1 VWRFS
6 HILIKCLNLRNWP
19 PSAPISS
26 GNSFHLAK
34 ITPFS
39 CFLAII
45 SPLSRQHL
53 AMNRPIKRE
62 WLEPFRQQPELE
74 AQAYEKGFEPR
85 LPRRT
90 ALNRLGRL
98 REAGLVERQGEARST
113 IYRLTDAGRSRLEG
127 DRSRQPVA
135 TPSQGLSP
143 LPPEVEAVRVRLQR
157 PVTERPPVG
166 YQRSLLDSY
175 QPNQTFYLPESA
187 RRKLIE
193 TGSQTGMAGEAA
205 GTYAR
210 HICQRLLIDLSWNS
224 SRLEGNTYSLLE
236 TEQLFQGGRSGDA
249 HLSNEAVMI
258 LNHKAAIEF
267 LLESSSEAGFNRRTI
282 LNLHALLTADL
293 LRDPAS
299 EGALRTDPVGIG
311 KSSYLPPA
319 IPALIETLF
328 DQILAKAD
336 EIRDPYEQAFF
347 VMVHLP
353 YLQPFIDG
361 NKRVSRLTANLP
373 LFQRNLA
380 PLSFVDVS
388 ETDYTD
394 GMLAIYELNDLGILR
409 EVFIQAY
416 ERSAQRYTVIRGAVG
431 DPDPFR
437 VKYRQAI
444 TEQVAEIIRARC
456 ARREAVARLR
466 RWAEDSVIEKDRKA
480 FVAAAEETLA
490 GIHEGNFARY
500 RIRPSEFEEWQ
511 AAWNEARD

>member
-1 VWRFS
+1 MDR
-6 HILIKCLNLRNWP
+6 LIKRD
-19 PSAPISS
+19 
-26 GNSFHLAK
+26 
-34 ITPFS
+34 
-39 CFLAII
+39 
-45 SPLSRQHL
+45 
-53 AMNRPIKRE
+53 

-74 AQAYEKGFEPR
+74 AQAYELGFDPR

-90 ALNRLGRL
+90 ALNRLVRL

-113 IYRLTDAGRSRLEG
+113 IYRLTDAGGSRLQG
-127 DRSRQPVA
+127 DGIGQPVA
-135 TPSQGLSP
+135 SPAQGFSSHSP
-143 LPPEVEAVRVRLQR
+143 TVEAIRLR
-157 PVTERPPVG
+157 LRKPVTERPPVG
-166 YQRSLLDSY
+166 YQRSFLESY
-175 QPNQTFYLPESA
+175 QPNRTFYLPESA
-187 RRKLIE
+187 RRKLFE
-193 TGSQTGMAGEAA
+193 TGSQTGMANEPA

-236 TEQLFQGGRSGDA
+236 TEQLFQSGLSGDA
-249 HLSNEAVMI
+249 DLSNEAVMI

-267 LLESSSEAGFNRRTI
+267 LLESSSEVGFNRRTI

-293 LRDPAS
+293 LRDPAA
-299 EGALRTDPVGIG
+299 EGSLRSDPVGIG

-319 IPALIETLF
+319 IPALIETF
-328 DQILAKAD
+328 FEQILCKAA

-361 NKRVSRLTANLP
+361 NKRVSRLAANLP
-373 LFQRNLA
+373 LFEHNLA

-394 GMLAIYELNDLGILR
+394 GMLAIYEFNEPGILR

-416 ERSAQRYTVIRGAVG
+416 ERSAQRYTIIRGAVG

-444 TEQVAEIIRARC
+444 AEQVAAIIRARC

-466 RWAEDSVIEKDRKA
+466 CWANDSVIEKDRKA
-480 FVAAAEETLA
+480 FVTAAEETLG

-500 RIRPSEFEEWQ
+500 RIRPPEFEAWQ
-511 AAWNEARD
+511 ALWNKTRD

>member
-1 VWRFS
+1 LFS
-6 HILIKCLNLRNWP
+6 RH
-19 PSAPISS
+19 
-26 GNSFHLAK
+26 
-34 ITPFS
+34 
-39 CFLAII
+39 FLAI
-45 SPLSRQHL
+45 SPLSRHYL
-53 AMNRPIKRE
+53 AMNRPIKTD
-62 WLEPFRQQPELE
+62 WLEPFRQQAELD
-74 AQAYEKGFEPR
+74 AVDYESFFSPR

-98 REAGLVERQGEARST
+98 REAGLVDRHGEARST
-113 IYRLTDAGRSRLEG
+113 VYRLTDAGGARLVAKSARQPGDSRLSASAEAL
-127 DRSRQPVA
+127 RTKLRHPV
-135 TPSQGLSP
+135 S
-143 LPPEVEAVRVRLQR
+143 
-157 PVTERPPVG
+157 ERTPVG
-166 YQRSLLDSY
+166 YQRAFFDTY
-175 QPNQTFYLPESA
+175 QPNQTFYLPESV
-187 RRKLIE
+187 RRKLHE
-193 TGSQTGMAGEAA
+193 TGSQTGMANEPA

-224 SRLEGNTYSLLE
+224 SRLEGNTFSLLE
-236 TEQLFQGGRSGDA
+236 TEQLFQAGRSGDA
-249 HLSNEAVMI
+249 QLSNEAVMI

-267 LLESSSEAGFNRRTI
+267 LLESSSEAGFDRRTI

-293 LRDPAS
+293 LRDPAA

-328 DQILAKAD
+328 DLILAKAR
-336 EIRDPYEQAFF
+336 EIRDPFEQAFF
-347 VMVHLP
+347 AMVHLP

-361 NKRVSRLTANLP
+361 NKRVSRLAANLP

-380 PLSFVDVS
+380 PLSFVNVA
-388 ETDYTD
+388 EADYTD
-394 GMLAIYELNDLGILR
+394 GMLAIYELNEVGLLR

-444 TEQVAEIIRARC
+444 AGQVAEIIRARC
-456 ARREAVARLR
+456 TRREAVTRLR
-466 RWAEDSVIEKDRKA
+466 RWADDSIIEGDRKS

-500 RIRPSEFEEWQ
+500 QIRPLEFE
-511 AAWNEARD
+511 AWKTAWSETESDPA

>member
-1 VWRFS
+1 MIQR
-6 HILIKCLNLRNWP
+6 IPNP
-19 PSAPISS
+19 
-26 GNSFHLAK
+26 
-34 ITPFS
+34 
-39 CFLAII
+39 
-45 SPLSRQHL
+45 
-53 AMNRPIKRE
+53 
-62 WLEPFRQQPELE
+62 WLEPFRNRSELG
-74 AQAYEKGFEPR
+74 ASDYETAFTPR

-90 ALNRLGRL
+90 ALNRLNRL
-98 REAGLVERQGEARST
+98 REAGLVERHGETRATVYQLTPIGRAKLEANPASQSAATEVHVGARLST
-113 IYRLTDAGRSRLEG
+113 AAENLRKQLR
-127 DRSRQPVA
+127 
-135 TPSQGLSP
+135 
-143 LPPEVEAVRVRLQR
+143 R
-157 PVTERPPVG
+157 PASERPPVG
-166 YQRSLLDSY
+166 YNRSFLESY
-175 QPNQTFYLPESA
+175 YPNQTHYLPEPI
-187 RRKLIE
+187 RRRLMEI
-193 TGSQTGMAGEAA
+193 GSQTGMEAEPA

-236 TEQLFQGGRSGDA
+236 TEQLFQAGHSVDA
-249 HLSNEAVMI
+249 QLSREAVMI

-267 LLESSSEAGFNRRTI
+267 LLESTTEAGFDRRTI

-293 LRDPAS
+293 LRDPAA

-328 DQILAKAD
+328 DAILAKAR
-336 EIRDPYEQAFF
+336 EIRDPFEQAFF
-347 VMVHLP
+347 AMVHLP

-361 NKRVSRLTANLP
+361 NKRVSRLAANLP

-394 GMLAIYELNDLGILR
+394 SMLAIYELNDIHILQ

-416 ERSAQRYTVIRGAVG
+416 ERSARRYTVIRGAVG

-444 TEQVAEIIRARC
+444 AEQVAEIIRSRC
-456 ARREAVARLR
+456 DRREAVTRLR
-466 RWAEDSVIEKDRKA
+466 LWAEASVIETDRKR
-480 FVAAAEETLA
+480 FVTAAEETLA

-500 RIRPSEFEEWQ
+500 RVRPSEFE
-511 AAWNEARD
+511 AWKATWH

>member
-1 VWRFS
+1 
-6 HILIKCLNLRNWP
+6 
-19 PSAPISS
+19 
-26 GNSFHLAK
+26 
-34 ITPFS
+34 
-39 CFLAII
+39 
-45 SPLSRQHL
+45 
-53 AMNRPIKRE
+53 MNRPIPKK
-62 WLEPFRQQPELE
+62 WLEPFRFGTELGALDYE
-74 AQAYEKGFEPR
+74 AAFTPR

-90 ALNRLGRL
+90 ALNRLNRL
-98 REAGLVERQGEARST
+98 REAGWVDRHGETRAT
-113 IYRLTDAGRSRLEG
+113 VYLLTDAGRAKLEA
-127 DRSRQPVA
+127 DQAPQP
-135 TPSQGLSP
+135 TGTESPPGTCLSKTAEE
-143 LPPEVEAVRVRLQR
+143 LRKKLRR
-157 PVTERPPVG
+157 PASERPAVG
-166 YQRSLLDSY
+166 YQRTFLDSY
-175 QPNQTFYLPESA
+175 QPNETHYLPETV
-187 RRKLIE
+187 RKKLYEI
-193 TGSQTGMAGEAA
+193 GSQTGMEAEPA

-210 HICQRLLIDLSWNS
+210 HICQRLLIELSWNS

-236 TEQLFQGGRSGDA
+236 TEQLFQSGHSGDA

-267 LLESSSEAGFNRRTI
+267 LLESTTEAGFDRRTI

-293 LRDPAS
+293 LRDPSA

-328 DQILAKAD
+328 DTILAKAR
-336 EIRDPYEQAFF
+336 EIRDPFEQAFF
-347 VMVHLP
+347 AMVHLP
-353 YLQPFIDG
+353 YLQPFIEG
-361 NKRVSRLTANLP
+361 NKRVSRLAANLP

-388 ETDYTD
+388 EADYTD
-394 GMLAIYELNDLGILR
+394 GMLAIYELNDIRILQ
-409 EVFIQAY
+409 EVFVQAY

-444 TEQVAEIIRARC
+444 AEQVAEIIRARC

-466 RWAEDSVIEKDRKA
+466 HWAEESVIETDRKR

-500 RIRPSEFEEWQ
+500 RVRPSEFE
-511 AAWNEARD
+511 AWRSMWH

>member
-1 VWRFS
+1 
-6 HILIKCLNLRNWP
+6 
-19 PSAPISS
+19 
-26 GNSFHLAK
+26 
-34 ITPFS
+34 
-39 CFLAII
+39 
-45 SPLSRQHL
+45 
-53 AMNRPIKRE
+53 MNRPIPKK
-62 WLEPFRQQPELE
+62 WLEPFRLNAELG
-74 AQAYEKGFEPR
+74 ALDYETAFTPR

-90 ALNRLGRL
+90 ALNRLTRL
-98 REAGLVERQGEARST
+98 RDAGWIDRHGETRAT
-113 IYRLTDAGRSRLEG
+113 VYHLTDAGRAKLEA
-127 DRSRQPVA
+127 DPTSQPSG
-135 TPSQGLSP
+135 TESQAGAHLSTAAED
-143 LPPEVEAVRVRLQR
+143 LRKKLRR
-157 PVTERPPVG
+157 PAAERPAVG
-166 YQRSLLDSY
+166 YQRSFLESY
-175 QPNQTFYLPESA
+175 IPNQTHYLPEPV
-187 RRKLIE
+187 RRKLFEI
-193 TGSQTGMAGEAA
+193 GSQTGMEAEPA

-236 TEQLFQGGRSGDA
+236 TEQLFQAGRAGDA
-249 HLSNEAVMI
+249 QLSNEAVMI

-267 LLESSSEAGFNRRTI
+267 LLESTTEAGFDRRTI

-293 LRDPAS
+293 LRDPAA

-311 KSSYLPPA
+311 RSSYLPPA

-328 DQILAKAD
+328 DTILAKAR
-336 EIRDPYEQAFF
+336 EIHDPFEQAFF
-347 VMVHLP
+347 AMVHLP

-361 NKRVSRLTANLP
+361 NKRVSRLAANLP

-388 ETDYTD
+388 EADYTD
-394 GMLAIYELNDLGILR
+394 GMLAIYELNDIRILQ

-444 TEQVAEIIRARC
+444 AEQVAEIIRARC
-456 ARREAVARLR
+456 DRREAVARLR
-466 RWAEDSVIEKDRKA
+466 RWAEESVIETDRKR

-500 RIRPSEFEEWQ
+500 RVRPSEFEEWKSIWDPVGKPTQ
-511 AAWNEARD
+511 

>member
-1 VWRFS
+1 
-6 HILIKCLNLRNWP
+6 
-19 PSAPISS
+19 
-26 GNSFHLAK
+26 
-34 ITPFS
+34 
-39 CFLAII
+39 
-45 SPLSRQHL
+45 
-53 AMNRPIKRE
+53 MNRPIKRE

-74 AQAYEKGFEPR
+74 AQAYEVCFEPR

-113 IYRLTDAGRSRLEG
+113 IYRLTDAGRSRLIG

-135 TPSQGLSP
+135 NPSQGFSP
-143 LPPEVEAVRVRLQR
+143 LSPEVEAVRVKLRR
-157 PVTERPPVG
+157 PVSERPPVG
-166 YQRSLLDSY
+166 YLRSFLESY

-187 RRKLIE
+187 RRKLFE
-193 TGSQTGMAGEAA
+193 TGSQTGMADEPA

-236 TEQLFQGGRSGDA
+236 TEQLFQAGRGGDS

-293 LRDPAS
+293 LRDPAA

-328 DQILAKAD
+328 DQILAKAG

-347 VMVHLP
+347 AMVHLP

-361 NKRVSRLTANLP
+361 NKRVSRLAANLP
-373 LFQRNLA
+373 LFQHNLA

-388 ETDYTD
+388 EADYTD
-394 GMLAIYELNDLGILR
+394 GMLAIYELNELGILR

-511 AAWNEARD
+511 AVWTETRD